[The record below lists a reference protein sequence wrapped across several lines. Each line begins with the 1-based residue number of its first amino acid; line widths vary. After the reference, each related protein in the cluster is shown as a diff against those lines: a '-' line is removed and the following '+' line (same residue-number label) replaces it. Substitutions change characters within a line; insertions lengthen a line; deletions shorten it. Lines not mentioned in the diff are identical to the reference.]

1 MGANDE
7 RWGQPDRPR
16 SALGSTGPRL
26 PARVLSNA
34 LAVSRFSSVPER
46 ATWHGSTRGHRS
58 GNWLVAGVY
67 IAANPFI
74 ATVAILLW
82 NAAPGCSSQVLST
95 ADERIATRSSSRAG
109 RCRRTPAS
117 DHDHGDIPVADRAPG
132 AGHRC
137 SSTPIT

>member
-34 LAVSRFSSVPER
+34 LAVSRFSFVPER

-74 ATVAILLW
+74 ATVSILLR

-95 ADERIATRSSSRAG
+95 ADERLATRSSCRAG